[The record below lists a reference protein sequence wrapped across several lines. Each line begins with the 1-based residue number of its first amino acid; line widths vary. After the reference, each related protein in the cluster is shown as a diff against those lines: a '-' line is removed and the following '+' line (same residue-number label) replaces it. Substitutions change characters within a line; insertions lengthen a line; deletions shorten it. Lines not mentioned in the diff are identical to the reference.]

1 VAANSRLVI
10 DMREHIAFINTDELA
25 APGGHYSHAVRF
37 GDLVFISGQ
46 LGIRPD
52 GSQTAQLPF
61 EDQVRQTLQN
71 LLTAL
76 RSAGATA
83 SDVLKVTA
91 YIVDVERWPRFNQ
104 IYAEVMGNARPAR
117 AVVPVAQLHYG
128 YLVEIDAIAA
138 CSGAPR
144 PQDSPR

>member
-1 VAANSRLVI
+1 VAPNSRLVI
-10 DMREHIAFINTDELA
+10 DMREPIAFINTNELA
-25 APGGHYSHAVRF
+25 PPGGHYSHAVRF
-37 GDLVFISGQ
+37 GDLVFVSGQ

-52 GSQTAQLPF
+52 GSHTAQLPF
-61 EDQVRQTLQN
+61 EDQVRQALQN

-91 YIVDVERWPRFNQ
+91 YIVDVERWPRFNAV
-104 IYAEVMGNARPAR
+104 YAEVMGNARPAR

-128 YLVEIDAIAA
+128 YLVEVDAIAV
-138 CSGAPR
+138 CNGASRHQELPR
-144 PQDSPR
+144 